1 MEKAKIFVV
10 DDDMMNLKI
19 AQLMLNK
26 DYEVFCLSSGEKL
39 LELLQEKL
47 PDLILLDVHMPEMNG
62 FDIIRMLK
70 GDERVKDI
78 PVIFLT
84 ADNDKEMEVKCFK
97 EGALDY
103 IVKPFVKDV
112 MLQRVGR
119 VIALNNRSEQ

>member
-84 ADNDKEMEVKCFK
+84 ADNDKEMELKCFK

-119 VIALNNRSEQ
+119 VIVLNNRSEQ

>member
-1 MEKAKIFVV
+1 
-10 DDDMMNLKI
+10 
-19 AQLMLNK
+19 
-26 DYEVFCLSSGEKL
+26 
-39 LELLQEKL
+39 
-47 PDLILLDVHMPEMNG
+47 MPEMNG

-119 VIALNNRSEQ
+119 VIALNNRNEQ